1 MSASRSSPCPPAGT
15 AAANLQRGKRR
26 VALDLRTADGMAA
39 VRALLREADVVVDNF
54 SRRVLPNFG
63 LDDDA
68 LHALNPRLVIAHL
81 AGFPAGD
88 PRADWVSYAP
98 TLHALSGLTDA
109 MRLPD
114 GAPAGPG
121 FAYADT
127 ASGWAAALAIV
138 AALARPG
145 ARLDLAQRDLLAL
158 MLAPRLAAPGA
169 APVPPSGIYRCADA
183 GGRERWCAIAV
194 PDAAAG
200 QRLAAVVGAPLADWA
215 RGRAAADVVDRL
227 QAVAVAA
234 AVVAT
239 PADLAAD
246 PQLLARGWWRRIAGV
261 PREGL
266 VPRLLPATDSGAARV
281 DAAC

>member
-1 MSASRSSPCPPAGT
+1 
-15 AAANLQRGKRR
+15 
-26 VALDLRTADGMAA
+26 LRD
-39 VRALLREADVVVDNF
+39 ADVVVDNF

-88 PRADWVSYAP
+88 PRADWVSFAP

-109 MRLPD
+109 MRSPG

-127 ASGWAAALAIV
+127 ASGWAAALAVV
-138 AALARPG
+138 AALETPG
-145 ARLDLAQRDLLAL
+145 ARLDLAQRDLLAW
-158 MLAPRLAAPGA
+158 MLAPLLAAPA
-169 APVPPSGIYRCADA
+169 APPPAAIHRCADA
-183 GGRERWCAIAV
+183 DGAERWCAITGAGTAGS
-194 PDAAAG
+194 AAA
-200 QRLAAVVGAPLADWA
+200 RLAAVA
-215 RGRAAADVVDRL
+215 RALPAEVVVDRA
-227 QAVAVAA
+227 QAAGVAA

-246 PQLLARGWWRRIAGV
+246 PQLCVRGWWRRVDGLAQ
-261 PREGL
+261 EGL
-266 VPRLLPATDSGAARV
+266 VPRVVPPFVAA
-281 DAAC
+281 